1 MLRRILL
8 LVVSISYVSPMA
20 FAQASTCPLIGRN
33 NYEELFKAVDLLEK
47 DIRKTVEGCDP
58 KSADLRSMLDAQTQL
73 KASTGQ
79 LHQYWQDPGLAAN
92 DSTAF
97 ANHLSQAVGS
107 VQAITNTMGN
117 STLFKSAC
125 GGESPNSGKVLL
137 RINEVLTNMAPI
149 ALLAGTLT
157 GGVVQALPYVL
168 GVTAVTSIFNI
179 LSSADKDKPNMSNDD
194 HRQLVMRA
202 ACEYTRIQQ
211 RIRYLTLMQTGKR
224 DELAAELKFRTEQF
238 DKSLAGKP
246 ELSKIV
252 QEYRLENNKVDD
264 LWKNINGHREKFRL
278 SFSEFEK
285 IPGDDHELRC
295 SYLKKFANV
304 SKPSD
309 FPLDIA
315 NQIQK
320 IEDENQNAMRAALFD
335 SFVSVDTHLKER
347 LPEILNNKI
356 KKDECS
362 ALLSKWT
369 KNMGLVL
376 DKAGEALL
384 ARKTRMIEKLGREQ
398 EYSKWSKEIEEVEG
412 LKVLLEKVVQFMDV
426 RQEPSDVVN
435 RSELNQRIGK
445 LKVMLFGTNDVN
457 IKYNPWA
464 TKSQVA
470 AWLEHQTKLYKNQIK
485 VFNESYHNLTI
496 DSYNTFRSM
505 NIKLK
510 NDEVTQ
516 KYGFEKLSL
525 LRPEYYQDSAKRNGP
540 ICSSLENVANNWG
553 IAQAYLETVGLF
565 CKVIAESIRNHP
577 DLDPEIVSM
586 CAGKIR
592 LDGKYAEEPGWF
604 KLKRTQD
611 EASTGAIYA
620 SKMNNALFA
629 ESSSDKYKT
638 VEAKRRDFY
647 CTVSSPK

>member
-1 MLRRILL
+1 
-8 LVVSISYVSPMA
+8 MA
-20 FAQASTCPLIGRN
+20 FAQASSCPLIGRN

-58 KSADLRSMLDAQTQL
+58 KSADLRSMLDAQSQL

-79 LHQYWQDPGLAAN
+79 LQQYWQDPALAAN
-92 DSTAF
+92 DSSAF

-107 VQAITNTMGN
+107 VQAITNTVGN

-179 LSSADKDKPNMSNDD
+179 LSSADKDKPKMSNDD

-211 RIRYLTLMQTGKR
+211 RIRYLNLMQTGKR
-224 DELAAELKFRTEQF
+224 DELAAELKFRTDQF

-246 ELSKIV
+246 ELSQIV
-252 QEYRLENNKVDD
+252 KDYRIENNQVDEI
-264 LWKNINGHREKFRL
+264 WKNINGYREKFRISL
-278 SFSEFEK
+278 ADFEK
-285 IPGDDHELRC
+285 IPGDDHDLRC

-304 SKPSD
+304 NKTD
-309 FPLDIA
+309 EFPLHIA
-315 NQIQK
+315 TQIQK
-320 IEDENQNAMRAALFD
+320 IEDDNQNALRAALFD
-335 SFVSVDTHLKER
+335 SYVSIDAQVKER

-356 KKDECS
+356 RKDECS
-362 ALLSKWT
+362 ALLNKWT

-384 ARKTRMIEKLGREQ
+384 ARKNRMIEKIGREK

-412 LKVLLEKVVQFMDV
+412 LKVLLEKVVQFMDIK
-426 RQEPSDVVN
+426 QEPSDVVN
-435 RSELNQRIGK
+435 RSELNQRMAK

-470 AWLEHQTKLYKNQIK
+470 AWLEHQTKLYKHQMR
-485 VFNESYHNLTI
+485 VFNESYYNLTI

-505 NIKLK
+505 NIKVK
-510 NDEVTQ
+510 DDETTQ

-525 LRPEYYQDSAKRNGP
+525 LRPEYYQESSKRNGP
-540 ICSSLENVANNWG
+540 VCSSLENVANNWG
-553 IAQAYLETVGLF
+553 IAQAYIETVGLF

-577 DLDPEIVSM
+577 DLDPEIVSI

-592 LDGKYAEEPGWF
+592 LDGKYAEEPGWY
-604 KLKRTQD
+604 KLLRTQN
-611 EASTGAIYA
+611 EPSTGAIYA
-620 SKMNNALFA
+620 SKVNNALFA
-629 ESSSDKYKT
+629 ESYAEKNAT
-638 VEAKRRDFY
+638 VEAKRRAFS